1 MEARSRML
9 QWGRACWGLAALF
22 ASLPVTS
29 RILLGSWEFREA
41 AELGFLCAVLGAYLE
56 FRGRRRLKALRDDAA
71 ALDRALSL
79 ASGGRTEEALA
90 VLTKAL
96 RISPRLWQAYQYR
109 GQIRLRDPGLGSDA
123 LADFNEAIRLAPA
136 ESHLY
141 RLRSQAYEL
150 LGDEASAREDQERAA
165 ALRDT

>member
-1 MEARSRML
+1 ML
-9 QWGRACWGLAALF
+9 QWGRAAWALAALF
-22 ASLPVTS
+22 ASLPVAS
-29 RILLGSWEFREA
+29 RVLLGSWGFQEA
-41 AELGFLCAVLGAYLE
+41 GELGFLCAVLGTYLE
-56 FRGRRRLKALRDDAA
+56 IRGRRRLKALRDDAA
-71 ALDRALSL
+71 ALERALSL
-79 ASGGRTEEALA
+79 ASEGRTGDALA

-109 GQIRLRDPGLGSDA
+109 GQIRLREPESWSAA

-141 RLRSQAYEL
+141 RLRGQAYEL
-150 LGDEASAREDQERAA
+150 LGDEASAREDQERAV